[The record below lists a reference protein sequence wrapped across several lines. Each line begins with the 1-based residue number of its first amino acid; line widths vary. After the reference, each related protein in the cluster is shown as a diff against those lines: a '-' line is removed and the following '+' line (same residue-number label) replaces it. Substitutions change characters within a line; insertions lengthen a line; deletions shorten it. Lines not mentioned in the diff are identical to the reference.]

1 MSFITVAG
9 ETQLAVKQ
17 GAGQP
22 LNITHFVLANITGL
36 GAEPANRI
44 EAMPAAGD
52 IVADLAVT
60 KNGYVNGNQVVYSLT
75 MDSTVGDFDFNW
87 VGLKDDEN
95 VLIAVA
101 YIPTTSKTKTVGN
114 VPGNNMTRNFLL
126 AFSGITATTAISVS
140 AETWQIDF
148 TARLLGIDERERLS
162 NLDIYDAAAF
172 FGSGWQVVRQGST
185 STYDV
190 LAGIGYVGGIRINN
204 TATQTVAVASP
215 PKSVWLDVSLEGD
228 ISDVTAVVSIIADA
242 AEHPNYTDGNGF
254 DHYLTKIADIAAN
267 GDVTDLRIEADHE
280 AKIDP
285 HSQYLTHAE
294 GDAAYDPKGGLAAH
308 TLAGDPHSQYLKEA
322 DAVSETDA
330 KAGVATTVK
339 AWSALRV
346 KQAIQALVQAATETV
361 AGIVERATQ
370 AEVDAGTDDTRYV
383 SPKKLKGG
391 FTVLMADNGYIVC
404 PTWMGG
410 FMLQWL
416 RPSLSSSPSTFN
428 WVLPFPN
435 SARSCL
441 ATDAGSGEVYGLR
454 SDSLTNQSVTI
465 SGSGNAG
472 IFYVWAIGH

>member
-9 ETQLAVKQ
+9 ETHLAVKQ

-87 VGLKDDEN
+87 IGLKDDEG

-126 AFSGITATTAISVS
+126 AFSGIAATTAISVP

-162 NLDIYDAAAF
+162 NLDIYDTAAF
-172 FGSGWQVVRQGST
+172 FGSGWQVVRQGT
-185 STYDV
+185 TTTYDV
-190 LAGIGYVGGIRINN
+190 LPGIGYVGGIRVNN
-204 TATQTVAVASP
+204 VATQTVAVASP
-215 PKSVWLDVSLEGD
+215 PKAVWLDVSLEGD
-228 ISDVTAVVSIIADA
+228 ISNVNAVVDIIADA
-242 AEHPNYTDGNGF
+242 NAHPNYTDGNGF
-254 DHYLTKIADIAAN
+254 DHYLTKIADVAAN
-267 GDVTDLRIEADHE
+267 GDVSDLRLQADHE
-280 AKIDP
+280 AKTDP
-285 HSQYLTHAE
+285 HSQYLR
-294 GDAAYDPKGGLAAH
+294 K
-308 TLAGDPHSQYLKEA
+308 A
-322 DAVSETDA
+322 DAVSQAAAE
-330 KAGVATTVK
+330 AGVSTTVR

-346 KQAIQALVQAATETV
+346 KQAIQALVKSASETV
-361 AGIVERATQ
+361 AGIVKRATQ
-370 AEVDAGTDDTRYV
+370 AETDAGEDDTRYV

-404 PTWMGG
+404 PSWMGG

-416 RPSLSSSPSTFN
+416 KPSLLSSPSTFN

-435 SARSCL
+435 NARSSL
-441 ATDAGSGEVYGLR
+441 ATDAGSGSVYGLR
-454 SDSLTNQSVTI
+454 VDSLTNESVTI

-472 IFYVWAIGH
+472 AFYVWGIGR